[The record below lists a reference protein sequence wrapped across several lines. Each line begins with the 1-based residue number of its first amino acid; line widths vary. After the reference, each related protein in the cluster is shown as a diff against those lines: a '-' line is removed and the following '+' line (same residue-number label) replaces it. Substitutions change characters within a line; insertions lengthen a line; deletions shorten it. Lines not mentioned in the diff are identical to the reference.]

1 MSFFSSRTLALAG
14 SLSFLA
20 LPPALAT
27 GPSSAAAMSAV
38 AIAASPLTDN
48 GTHTASFGW
57 IASWS
62 ASPQPLWEPSF
73 VLPTG
78 MPVAL
83 RDQTVRETLKLS
95 VGGKRLRVVY
105 SNRYGAQPLVI
116 GAARVALSRGG
127 AMIDA
132 GSDRALRFGGQPGV
146 TVAPGA
152 QVISDPVDVP
162 VAPLSEWAVSTF
174 LPQATPVT
182 TFHWGAQQTAAL
194 ASGDASAARDLPGA
208 TPVPGRIFLA
218 GVLVERQADT
228 PVVVAFGDSLTD
240 GNGSTPGANRRWPDF
255 LARRLAPQGVGV
267 VNAGISG
274 ARVWGDKMGVNAMAR
289 FDADVLAQPGVRSVV
304 MMMGINDIGWPGSG
318 FAPHDAPM
326 TAMRLVEGYRQL
338 VAAAHARGVRVVG
351 GTIAPYEGSLH
362 GTPLAEHYSPAKD
375 AVRQEVNRWI
385 RDSGVF
391 DAVVDFDAVLRD
403 PAHPARLL
411 PAYDSGDHLH
421 PGDAGYEAMAGA
433 LDLAL
438 LLGGERPMAVR

>member
-14 SLSFLA
+14 SLSVLA
-20 LPPALAT
+20 LPPALAA
-27 GPSSAAAMSAV
+27 GPSSAAAMSAGAIV
-38 AIAASPLTDN
+38 ATPLTDN

-152 QVISDPVDVP
+152 QVVIDPVDLP
-162 VAPLSEWAVSTF
+162 VAALSEWAVSTF
-174 LPQATPVT
+174 LPQATTVT

-208 TPVPGRIFLA
+208 ASVPGRIFLA

-274 ARVWGDKMGVNAMAR
+274 ARIWGDKMGVNAMAR

-304 MMMGINDIGWPGSG
+304 LMMGINDIGWPDSG
-318 FAPHDAPM
+318 FAPQDAPM
-326 TAMRLVEGYRQL
+326 TATRLVEGYRQL

-362 GTPLAEHYSPAKD
+362 GTPLAGHYSPAKD

-433 LDLAL
+433 LDLGL